1 MERTLTFRHSVIGR
15 VPGVVHEDRT
25 GRLQTVKREWNP
37 RYHALISEFH
47 RLTDIPLVLNTSFN
61 VMGKP
66 IAHSVED
73 ALAVFFTSGLDAM
86 FIDDVLIEK

>member
-1 MERTLTFRHSVIGR
+1 MKQH
-15 VPGVVHEDRT
+15 
-25 GRLQTVKREWNP
+25 WNP
-37 RYHALISEFH
+37 RYHALIKEFYS
-47 RLTDIPLVLNTSFN
+47 LTSIPLVLNTSFN

-73 ALAVFFTSGLDAM
+73 ALSIFFTSGLDAM